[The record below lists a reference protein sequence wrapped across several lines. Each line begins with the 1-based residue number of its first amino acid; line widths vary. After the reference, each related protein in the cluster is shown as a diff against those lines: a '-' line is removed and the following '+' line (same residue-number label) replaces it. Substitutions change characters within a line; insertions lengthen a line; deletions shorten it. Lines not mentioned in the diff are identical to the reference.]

1 MAGGWYRIPCRAYS
15 PENAGSI
22 PAPAT
27 RDREVYNRKSERTL
41 NAKDREV
48 VKTQKGF
55 FMAKI
60 DITQIDGY
68 ESMTPEEKVAALEA
82 YDVATPDMTK
92 FVPKSVYDKAASDA
106 AAWKKKV
113 KESQTEDE
121 KKAEAEREKDE
132 ELKALKRRVAISDN
146 AKSFLKS
153 GYDADNAEKAATALY
168 DGDNETFFTIQ
179 QSVMESARKSAIAD
193 KMNKT
198 PDPDRGEQG
207 TGARDYEKEI
217 ETAKAAGD
225 FVLAAS
231 LMTQQYQENQNNG
244 GNS

>member
-1 MAGGWYRIPCRAYS
+1 MLYGMSYDEFWNGKPELAVWYRKKHRLEIEQRNQELWLQGLYFN
-15 PENAGSI
+15 NAVSV
-22 PAPAT
+22 A
-27 RDREVYNRKSERTL
+27 L
-41 NAKDREV
+41 NN
-48 VKTQKGF
+48 GF
-55 FMAKI
+55 N
-60 DITQIDGY
+60 
-68 ESMTPEEKVAALEA
+68 
-82 YDVATPDMTK
+82 
-92 FVPKSVYDKAASDA
+92 
-106 AAWKKKV
+106 KKKIQYID
-113 KESQTEDE
+113 KPIRLFPETEDE

-168 DGDNETFFTIQ
+168 DGDNETFFSIQ

-217 ETAKAAGD
+217 ETAKEAGN
-225 FVLAAS
+225 FALAAS
-231 LMTQQYQENQNNG
+231 LMSQQYEENQNNG

>member
-1 MAGGWYRIPCRAYS
+1 
-15 PENAGSI
+15 
-22 PAPAT
+22 
-27 RDREVYNRKSERTL
+27 
-41 NAKDREV
+41 
-48 VKTQKGF
+48 
-55 FMAKI
+55 MAKI

-68 ESMTPEEKVAALEA
+68 ENMTLEEKVAALEA

-92 FVPKSVYDKAASDA
+92 FVSKEVYDKAARDA
-106 AAWKKKV
+106 AAWKRKV

-121 KKAEAEREKDE
+121 QKAEAEREKDE

-168 DGDNETFFTIQ
+168 DGDNETFFSIQ

-198 PDPDRGEQG
+198 PEPDRGEQG
-207 TGARDYEKEI
+207 TGTRDYAKEI
-217 ETAKAAGD
+217 EAAQAAGN
-225 FVLAAS
+225 FGIAAS
-231 LMTQQYQENQNNG
+231 LISQQFQENQNNG
-244 GNS
+244 GSN